1 MCLIHDKTI
10 FLRSLNAMKSK
21 LLVII
26 PFAMLLAG
34 CNLQPQ
40 SGELARDMLVQTQYD
55 QPSVSGVFNVFTDY
69 STFVLRQDTIGFVSN
84 RSTKTFLVEADLN
97 ITNGYV
103 KPVIDLVGSNLA
115 IRGYER
121 VEEDDNPDFA
131 VNIVIL
137 DNFSFFQTI
146 QYPGFYPGGYYGF
159 YGYYYPIVTNYYS
172 NYTTLVIEIVDVKN
186 ATGNQYKVIWKAFI
200 GDLNTT
206 FDLRGKTLEAIDQ
219 AFVQS
224 PYIQKSL

>member
-1 MCLIHDKTI
+1 
-10 FLRSLNAMKSK
+10 
-21 LLVII
+21 
-26 PFAMLLAG
+26 
-34 CNLQPQ
+34 
-40 SGELARDMLVQTQYD
+40 MLVQTQYD

-69 STFVLRQDTIGFVSN
+69 STFILRQDTLGFVSN
-84 RSTKTFLVEADLN
+84 RSTKTFLLEADLN
-97 ITNGYV
+97 VANGYV

-115 IRGYER
+115 TRGYER

-159 YGYYYPIVTNYYS
+159 YGYYYPIVTTYYS

-224 PYIQKSL
+224 PYIQKN